1 MPGPFGTFGAPAGV
15 LHLANRHAYGGFFHY
30 QRPGL
35 LKPVFVITLLALVA
49 FCVNF
54 GSVVSN
60 ISLAAIIESSLCDG
74 AYGQGTSET
83 YSEPCTSPFVQDD
96 VTLVTI
102 LEGFTAMIPATLFC
116 IIYGSIADNF
126 GRK

>member
-49 FCVNF
+49 FCVKF

-60 ISLAAIIESSLCDG
+60 VSLAAIIESSLCDG
-74 AYGQGTSET
+74 AYNQGTSET

-96 VTLVTI
+96 GKYLLSMPPLPPRFIVSRLNT
-102 LEGFTAMIPATLFC
+102 
-116 IIYGSIADNF
+116 
-126 GRK
+126 R